1 MRRLKTKTLV
11 LLFIFFMG
19 LTVFTVSLLPFFT
32 ASNEYAWVATIV
44 GGVIMMFVVFALLI
58 KGGGGKKRVT
68 LSSEYVRK
76 KRLLT
81 PPEQELYAVLK
92 KINPEK
98 YEVIPQTALT
108 NVIDKKTNTSYRN
121 ELFRVCDFCFVDKKT
136 FEPLLLVELNDSS
149 HNRADRAE
157 RDEKV
162 AAICEDA
169 GLPLITF
176 WMGDDLSPNGV
187 KRAVK
192 RNILR

>member
-1 MRRLKTKTLV
+1 MRRLKTKTLL
-11 LLFIFFMG
+11 LLFLLFAG
-19 LTVFTVSLLPFFT
+19 LTVFAVSLLPFFRD
-32 ASNEYAWVATIV
+32 SNALFWVATIV
-44 GGVIMMFVVFALLI
+44 GAALMIIAVIGLLV
-58 KGGGGKKRVT
+58 KSGDAGKKVV

-76 KRLLT
+76 KQLLT
-81 PPEQELYAVLK
+81 PPEQELFAVLK
-92 KINPEK
+92 KINPDK
-98 YEVIPQTALT
+98 YEVVPQMALV

-169 GLPLITF
+169 GLPLVTF
-176 WMGDDLSPNGV
+176 WMDDDISPNAV

-192 RNILR
+192 RRILK